1 MKRHIFLMTLL
12 LVLMPFAVQAQEIS
26 DETMAHTIFE
36 RETADGSFNVMGDES
51 TWENFSVDK
60 IQINVLTSTW
70 TNLYQSIFHR
80 TDYKEIKTLLETY
93 NRYYLSS
100 LASGRLTLCPQAC
113 FVSEGLFQEANA
125 RSLYMMYKFP
135 DAREG
140 KDTGDLSFSIEKMM
154 LKGNLAKVVIK
165 RDVSLEGGNE
175 VYVLEQQVR
184 EGYLLKRTDST
195 WRIENII
202 FDNASYFDGDP
213 DKIFSDQLVVNAF
226 AFFVDTKDPAVLQE
240 AFSFE
245 NFRRED
251 YSPYENYIDFVI
263 GGDITRPAFDIQRF
277 NEVRSNLSKINADW
291 NSQEARQTKVA
302 AYTEPPSDI
311 VDAQE

>member
-1 MKRHIFLMTLL
+1 MTLL
-12 LVLMPFAVQAQEIS
+12 LVLMPFAVQAQDAS
-26 DETMAHTIFE
+26 YETSAQTIFE

-51 TWENFSVDK
+51 TWEAFSVDR
-60 IQINVLTSTW
+60 IQINVQTNAW

-80 TDYKEIKTLLETY
+80 ADYKEIKTLLETY
-93 NRYYLSS
+93 NRYYFSS
-100 LASGRLTLCPQAC
+100 LSSGRLTLCPQAC

-125 RSLYMMYKFP
+125 RSLYMIYKFP
-135 DAREG
+135 DARDG
-140 KDTGDLSFSIEKMM
+140 KDTGDFSFSIEKMM
-154 LKGNLAKVVIK
+154 IKGDLAKVVIK

-175 VYVLEQQVR
+175 GYVLEQQVR
-184 EGYLLKRTDST
+184 EGYLLKRTDNA
-195 WRIENII
+195 WRIENIV
-202 FDNASYFDGDP
+202 FDNASYFDGEP
-213 DKIFSDQLVVNAF
+213 DKIFSDNLVVNAF
-226 AFFVDTKDPAVLQE
+226 AFFADTKDPAVLQE

-245 NFRRED
+245 IFRRED

-277 NEVRSNLSKINADW
+277 NEVRSALSTINADW
-291 NSQEARQTKVA
+291 NSKEARQTKVA